1 MTGYEGAKV
10 RERESDGVATIPA
23 PAAVSTPSS
32 GDGAVP
38 AGLTLVRTKAE
49 VRAWLAAERAAGRAV
64 GLVPTMGYL
73 HEGHLSLV
81 DRARELADVVAMSI
95 FVNPL
100 QFGPSE
106 DLDRYPRDL
115 ERDLELAAGRGT
127 ALVFAPSAAE
137 MYPGGE
143 PRVSVLPDEEI
154 GGRLDGGSRPGH
166 FRGVLTVVAKLFGI
180 FTPDVAVFG
189 QKDWQQAT
197 LIARMAADLDLPVRV
212 EVAPIVREAD
222 GLAMSS
228 RNVYLSPAERASARA
243 LSRALERVR
252 GLYAA
257 GERDAGV
264 LRGVLWDGISV
275 PGVEPEYAEV
285 VDPRTLGPVERAG
298 GGTLCAVAARVG
310 KTRLIDNALLPP
322 DV

>member
-1 MTGYEGAKV
+1 MSIEAL
-10 RERESDGVATIPA
+10 
-23 PAAVSTPSS
+23 AAAACI
-32 GDGAVP
+32 DAAAAECDDD
-38 AGLTLVRTKAE
+38 AGPLLVRTKAE
-49 VRAWLAAERAAGRAV
+49 VRGWVAAQRAAGKRV

-81 DRARELADVVAMSI
+81 DRAHELADVVAMSI

-106 DLDRYPRDL
+106 DLERYPRDL
-115 ERDLELAAGRGT
+115 ERDLALAAGRGT
-127 ALVFAPSAAE
+127 ALVFAPSVAE
-137 MYPGGE
+137 MYPEGE
-143 PRVSVLPDEEI
+143 PRVSILPDEEI

-212 EVAPIVREAD
+212 EVAPIVREPD

-228 RNVYLSPAERASARA
+228 RNVYLSADERRSALA
-243 LSRALERVR
+243 LSRALGRVR
-252 GLYAA
+252 EMYAG
-257 GERDAGV
+257 GERDARV
-264 LRGVLWDGISV
+264 LRDALWDGIGA

-285 VDPRTLGPVERAG
+285 VDPRTLGPIERAG
-298 GGTLCAVAARVG
+298 GGTLLAVAARVG

-322 DV
+322 V